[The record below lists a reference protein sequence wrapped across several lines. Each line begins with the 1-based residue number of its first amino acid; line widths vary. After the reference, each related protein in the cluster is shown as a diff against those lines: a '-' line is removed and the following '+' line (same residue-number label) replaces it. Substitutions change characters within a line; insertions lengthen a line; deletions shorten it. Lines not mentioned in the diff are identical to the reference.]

1 MRIASLPLSLEYQSL
16 CLLTTKWRAY
26 LNLIDAIATTL
37 NANQLSYEIICVDDG
52 FWDGSPEMLKQLAR
66 THTNLQA
73 VVLRR
78 NYGQTAAMA
87 AGFKHAQGSVI
98 VTLDADLQNDPARSS
113 PTPSEVGGRLRFSEW
128 LA

>member
-1 MRIASLPLSLEYQSL
+1 
-16 CLLTTKWRAY
+16 
-26 LNLIDAIATTL
+26 
-37 NANQLSYEIICVDDG
+37 
-52 FWDGSPEMLKQLAR
+52 MLKQLAR

-87 AGFKHAQGSVI
+87 AGFKHAQGSAI

-113 PTPSEVGGRLRFSEW
+113 PTPSEVGRRLRFSEW